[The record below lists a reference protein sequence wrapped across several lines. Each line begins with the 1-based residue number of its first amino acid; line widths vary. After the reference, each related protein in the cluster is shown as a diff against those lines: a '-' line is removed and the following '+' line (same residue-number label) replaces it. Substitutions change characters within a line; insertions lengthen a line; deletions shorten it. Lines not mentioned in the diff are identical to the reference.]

1 MTLISRIL
9 PFTGWFKDYGWGPFK
24 IDLVAGLT
32 VALVLIP
39 QSMAYAQLA
48 GLPAHYGLYASF
60 LPPMIAALFGSSR
73 QLATGPVAVVSLMTS
88 ASLEPLAASGSQGFI
103 EYAILLALMVGV
115 FQFAIG
121 ALRLGVVVNFLS
133 HPVVNGFTNAAALI
147 IATSQLSKIFGVSV
161 ESAEH
166 HYETVFRVVEAAMEW
181 THLPTLGMAV
191 LAFAVMLGVRY
202 LNPRLPNVLIAVVIT
217 TVLAAAIGFEHD
229 ATVSSGS
236 VDSPG
241 LTELI
246 NEFNRAITARLEID
260 RVRAEG
266 TEITTEI
273 TTGTGEFCQRCHT
286 NRPIERLTLGA
297 DVDDN
302 DATSEHL
309 LALHQLAGLL
319 DAHAFEVKE
328 QVATARSRL
337 RALVFARVPDDDPR
351 GGFYQL
357 DLAPSD
363 APTDLRHWRLKVGN
377 RPLDPENLLLI
388 GGGAVVGTIPRGLP
402 TPSLPEIDMRVIP
415 RLIMPA
421 VIISLLGFMEA
432 ISIAKA
438 MAAKTGQ
445 RIDPNQE
452 LIGQGI
458 ANICGSFGRSYPT
471 SGSFSRSAV
480 NLQAGALTGMSS
492 VITSLT
498 VVIVL
503 LFFTPLLYHLPQAVL
518 AAVIMMAVI
527 GLINVTGF
535 VHAWRAQWYDGLISI
550 VTFLSTLA
558 FAPHLDRGIMVG
570 VILSLG
576 VFLYKSM
583 RPTVMSLSRHG
594 DDTLRS
600 ALIHGLEECVYIDLV
615 RFDAPLFF
623 ANATYLEDQINERL
637 RAKQDLRHIIIVS
650 NAISD
655 IDASGEEALSLLVDR
670 VRSSGV
676 EISFSGVNES
686 VLQVLE
692 RTHLIERIGRERIFA
707 TMERAVRAVHAD
719 AHVNSREKLCPL
731 SSVLMPSWSSIRQG
745 EA

>member
-1 MTLISRIL
+1 MALMTRIF
-9 PFTGWFKDYGWGPFK
+9 PFTGWFRDYGWGPFK

-103 EYAILLALMVGV
+103 EYAILLALMVGG
-115 FQFAIG
+115 FQLALG

-161 ESAEH
+161 ESGEH
-166 HYETVFRVVEAAMEW
+166 HYETVMRVVSSAIEW
-181 THLPTLGMAV
+181 THLPSLGMAV
-191 LAFAVMLGVRY
+191 LAFAVMLVMRR
-202 LNPRLPNVLIAVVIT
+202 LNPRLPNVLIAVVMT
-217 TVLAAAIGFEHD
+217 TVLSVAIDFEHD
-229 ATVSSGS
+229 ETVSSGN
-236 VDSPG
+236 VVSPG
-241 LTELI
+241 FAGLVD
-246 NEFNRAITARLEID
+246 EFNTAITARIKID
-260 RVRAEG
+260 EVRSQG
-266 TEITTEI
+266 SEITTSI
-273 TTGTGEFCQRCHT
+273 TEGTGEFCQRCHS
-286 NRPIERLTLGA
+286 NRPIQRFTLGA
-297 DVDDN
+297 TIDDAG
-302 DATSEHL
+302 ATSEHL

-319 DAHAFEVKE
+319 DAHAFEIKE
-328 QVATARSRL
+328 QVAESRTEL
-337 RALVFARVPDDDPR
+337 RALVFARVPDSDPR
-351 GGFYQL
+351 AGFYEESL
-357 DLAPSD
+357 VPAG
-363 APTDLRHWRLKVGN
+363 ATTDDRHWRLKVGN
-377 RPLDPENLLLI
+377 KPLDPDHLLFM
-388 GGGAVVGTIPRGLP
+388 GGGAVVGAIPSGLP
-402 TPSLPEIDMRVIP
+402 APSLPHIDMRVIP
-415 RLIMPA
+415 RLIVPA

-458 ANICGSFGRSYPT
+458 ANIFGSVGQSYPT

-527 GLINVTGF
+527 GLVNVSGF
-535 VHAWRAQWYDGLISI
+535 VHAWHAQWYDGAISI

-583 RPTVMSLSRHG
+583 RPTVMSLSRYG

-600 ALIHGLEECVYIDLV
+600 ALIHGLEECIYIDLV
-615 RFDAPLFF
+615 RFDGPLFF

-637 RAKQDLRHIIIVS
+637 RAKHDLRHIIIVS

-686 VLQVLE
+686 VMQVLE
-692 RTHLIERIGRERIFA
+692 RTHLIERIGRHRIFP
-707 TMERAVRAVHAD
+707 TMERAVRGVHAD
-719 AHVNSREKLCPL
+719 AHVNGREPSCPL
-731 SSVLMPSWSSIRQG
+731 SSVLLPGGSSIGQG
-745 EA
+745 ET

>member
-1 MTLISRIL
+1 MTRMARLF
-9 PFTGWFKDYGWGPFK
+9 PFSAWFRDYGWGTFK
-24 IDLVAGLT
+24 IDFISGLT

-88 ASLEPLAASGSQGFI
+88 ASLEPLAAAGSTGFI

-121 ALRLGVVVNFLS
+121 VLRLGVVVNFLS

-161 ESAEH
+161 ESGEH
-166 HYETVFRVVEAAMEW
+166 HYETVMRVVSAAMDW

-191 LAFAVMLGVRY
+191 LAFAVMLGVRR
-202 LNPRLPNVLIAVVIT
+202 LSPRLPYVLIAVVIT
-217 TVLAAAIGFEHD
+217 TVLSAAVDFEHD
-229 ATVSSGS
+229 ETVASGG
-236 VDSPG
+236 VVSPG
-241 LTELI
+241 LTALVD
-246 NEFNRAITARLEID
+246 EFNRAVTARMEID
-260 RVRAEG
+260 EVRSEG
-266 TEITTEI
+266 TEITAAIEN
-273 TTGTGEFCQRCHT
+273 GTGEFCQRCHAE
-286 NRPIERLTLGA
+286 RPIERLTLGP
-297 DVDDN
+297 DTDDAP
-302 DATSEHL
+302 ATSEHL

-328 QVATARSRL
+328 QVAAARSRL
-337 RALVFARVPDDDPR
+337 RAKVFVHVEDGSPNA
-351 GGFYQL
+351 GFYEP
-357 DLAPSD
+357 DLVPEGAV
-363 APTDLRHWRLKVGN
+363 TDQRRWRLKIGN
-377 RPLDPENLLLI
+377 RPLDPDHLLLM
-388 GGGAVVGTIPRGLP
+388 GGGAVVGSIPRGLP
-402 TPSLPEIDMRVIP
+402 DPSLPHIDMRVIP
-415 RLIMPA
+415 KLIVPT

-445 RIDPNQE
+445 RVDPNQE

-458 ANICGSFGRSYPT
+458 ANICGSIGRSYPT

-492 VITSLT
+492 VFTSLT

-527 GLINVTGF
+527 GLVNVSGF
-535 VHAWRAQWYDGLISI
+535 VHAWRAQWYDGTISI
-550 VTFLSTLA
+550 VTFVCTLA
-558 FAPHLDRGIMVG
+558 FAPHLDRGIMIG
-570 VILSLG
+570 VVLSLG

-583 RPTVMSLSRHG
+583 RPTVTSLSRHG

-600 ALIHGLEECVYIDLV
+600 AFIHDLQECIYIDLV
-615 RFDAPLFF
+615 RFDGPLFF
-623 ANATYLEDQINERL
+623 ANATYLEDQINDRL
-637 RAKQDLRHIIIVS
+637 RAKRDLRHLVIVS

-676 EISFSGVNES
+676 EISFSGLNES
-686 VLQVLE
+686 VMQVLE
-692 RTHLIERIGRERIFA
+692 RTHLIERIGRDRIFP
-707 TMERAVRAVHAD
+707 TMERAVRAVYHE
-719 AHVNSREKLCPL
+719 AHTDGRETACPL
-731 SSVLMPSWSSIRQG
+731 AGALPTDREMTGQG
-745 EA
+745 EG